1 MKNTKGFEVHD
12 GRITWIA
19 ALVLLC
25 GLPTA
30 AHAQDLPTRSVD
42 VDGRPMRVWTAGVET
57 RRAGQPVVVFESGA
71 GDGLESWRPV
81 FDDVARLAP
90 VVAYD
95 RRGLGGSAIGVEP
108 PTVTVVARSLR
119 AMLRAMQV
127 APPYVLVGHSWGGA
141 YITAFGDQFPSE
153 VAGFVYIDATDAST
167 TREERAAVL
176 PPEQRADALRPPV
189 LPPIPP
195 DTPPGLRAEMEA
207 IGASMLNDEA
217 DIRALKRLDGVPTA
231 IIVATP
237 PGRMRG
243 VGGAVTRLAIQK
255 RMERILGVPAG
266 LFITANHVGHF
277 VHRDDPGL
285 VVAAIRHVL
294 APPRRP

>member
-1 MKNTKGFEVHD
+1 
-12 GRITWIA
+12 
-19 ALVLLC
+19 
-25 GLPTA
+25 
-30 AHAQDLPTRSVD
+30 
-42 VDGRPMRVWTAGVET
+42 MRVASAGLEA
-57 RRAGQPVVVFESGA
+57 RQPGQPVVVFESGA

-81 FDDVARLAP
+81 FEDVARLAP

-95 RRGLGGSAIGVEP
+95 RRGIGGSAIGAEP
-108 PTVTVVARSLR
+108 PTLAAVARSLR
-119 AMLRAMQV
+119 ALLRTMQV

-141 YITAFGDQFPSE
+141 YITAFGDQFPAD
-153 VAGFVYIDATDAST
+153 VAGLVYVDATDAST

-176 PPEQRADALRPPV
+176 PAEQRAEALRPPV

-217 DIRALKRLDGVPTA
+217 DIRALKRLDTVPVA
-231 IIVATP
+231 VIVATP

-243 VGGAVTRLAIQK
+243 AGGAVTRLAIQK

-277 VHRDDPGL
+277 VHRDDPDL